1 MPSQSPR
8 LSSAFVLL
16 VWVVTRFDT
25 GDTGF
30 STSRL
35 YYASRLIGALLI
47 ATLIPLLIDRHARLS
62 SRVRR

>member
-1 MPSQSPR
+1 M
-8 LSSAFVLL
+8 LSALVLP
-16 VWVVTRFDT
+16 VWVVVIQMET
-25 GDTGF
+25 GSTEF

-47 ATLIPLLIDRHARLS
+47 ATLVPLLIDRHARRS